1 MTRTATA
8 HDPDPAPS
16 YWYPRDGWGEAAS
29 LDAVRRFL
37 RADEAMRRKLQRDMD
52 MNETDLRAVRYLA
65 AAEKDGRAVA
75 PRDLSRALGISTA
88 STTKLLD
95 RLEAGGRLRRVQHPT
110 DRRGLRIELT
120 SHVHT
125 EVHETLG
132 SMHARMRE
140 VAAAL
145 QPAESAVVV
154 AFLDALADAVRPD
167 PAKAEDAGEPTAAG
181 EPAAAGEPDA
191 AGATSSGRTAGT
203 PEVSDPG
210 SAGRPGSRPG
220 RRAAGR

>member
-1 MTRTATA
+1 MTRTTTP
-8 HDPDPAPS
+8 HEPDPAPS
-16 YWYPRDGWGEAAS
+16 YWYPRGGWGEAAS

-37 RADEAMRRKLQRDMD
+37 RADEAMRRKLQHDMD
-52 MNETDLRAVRYLA
+52 MNETDLRAVRHLA
-65 AAEKDGRAVA
+65 AAEKDGRAVS

-95 RLEAGGRLRRVQHPT
+95 RLEAAGRLRRAQHPT

-120 SHVHT
+120 PHVHT

-132 SMHARMRE
+132 AMHARMRR

-145 QPAESAVVV
+145 GPAESAVVV

-167 PAKAEDAGEPTAAG
+167 APDAPPAPTPAGPG
-181 EPAAAGEPDA
+181 EPAE
-191 AGATSSGRTAGT
+191 RTTA
-203 PEVSDPG
+203 
-210 SAGRPGSRPG
+210 R
-220 RRAAGR
+220 